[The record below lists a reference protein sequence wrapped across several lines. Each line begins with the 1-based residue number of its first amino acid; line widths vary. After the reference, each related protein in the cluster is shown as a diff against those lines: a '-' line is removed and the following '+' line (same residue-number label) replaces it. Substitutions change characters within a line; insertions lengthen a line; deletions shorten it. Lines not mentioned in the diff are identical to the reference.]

1 MMKTSFFSLT
11 LLGCALSLVSNLPN
25 INKQASPALGGVSK
39 TPQDILFSGDSVCD
53 KFSSTIQS
61 NNDTTDFPIDFNLYV
76 ATTESA
82 PNDNYTVDLYFKNP
96 RHNSLN
102 QFAILNTTDKPQ
114 ALEQYNPQLI
124 SQQPGFGVE
133 FKFDFSKGL
142 LCQFLYEFQVIYQLE
157 RQNDTSAKSDKIFLV
172 GSCQLNQQYHPND
185 YNTLIDQGFRCVE
198 YNSGFKYDGGKDWC
212 SKFYPSDQCC
222 DLYQNDEL
230 VARDTCPTKS
240 GVLLASAPTVAPGP
254 LDRPNGPGHE
264 PRIAVASTLTTKR
277 RA

>member
-1 MMKTSFFSLT
+1 M
-11 LLGCALSLVSNLPN
+11 SNLPN

-39 TPQDILFSGDSVCD
+39 TPQDLLFSGDSVCD

-157 RQNDTSAKSDKIFLV
+157 RQN
-172 GSCQLNQQYHPND
+172 QQYHPND